1 MSEKEEYSF
10 NELDESAK
18 IKAIFNMD
26 QSIRAQL
33 SMPNGAR
40 SIDKTIIGCIIAVL
54 DTVFD
59 KKGKTIHYSKKYKEI
74 TPELIKRIYNE
85 CSNEIFRK
93 YWAIKWIKG
102 NFKSYLDGKT
112 SLNKIK
118 GEIRTANRLGVTQR
132 DFENIMENFES
143 YRESDRFQTFLEML
157 YGPEIFF

>member
-1 MSEKEEYSF
+1 MPEKEYSY

-26 QSIRAQL
+26 QNIRAKL
-33 SMPNGAR
+33 SIPAGAR
-40 SIDKTIIGCIIAVL
+40 SVNRTLIVCIISVL
-54 DTVFD
+54 DTVFN
-59 KKGKTIHYSKKYKEI
+59 KNGKTIYFSKKYKEI
-74 TPELIKRIYNE
+74 TPELIKRIYTE

-112 SLNKIK
+112 SLKKIK
-118 GEIRTANRLGVTQR
+118 SELRTAIKLGVTQG
-132 DFENIMENFES
+132 DFENIMEDFES
-143 YRESDRFQTFLEML
+143 YRESDRFQTFLEIL